1 MKFKGIVIGLLAA
14 ILVVNT
20 VMAGLLVTEAK
31 KQTEYEEIAAR
42 AIVTIGRYDTGVN
55 QPAEYYQ
62 NEMNRLY
69 SKLMKSIL
77 GYDSTT
83 PAS

>member
-31 KQTEYEEIAAR
+31 KQSEYERITAEA
-42 AIVTIGRYDTGVN
+42 TITNAHSNLVPEGQEDTFLNILRILNN
-55 QPAEYYQ
+55 QLLEVQSGIKA
-62 NEMNRLY
+62 N
-69 SKLMKSIL
+69 
-77 GYDSTT
+77 
-83 PAS
+83 

>member
-1 MKFKGIVIGLLAA
+1 MKFKGTVIGLLAA

-20 VMAGLLVTEAK
+20 VMAGLLISEAK
-31 KQTEYEEIAAR
+31 KQTEYEEIAVR
-42 AIVTIGRYDTGVN
+42 AIVTMGQYSTGVN
-55 QPAEYYQ
+55 QPVEYYQ
-62 NEMNRLY
+62 KQMQGLY

-77 GYDSTT
+77 GYDSTA